1 MTNTV
6 VFEKTRP
13 GVPDPHRAHD
23 GDIGV
28 DLVAYDVQHNT
39 NEPIGLQSVRDET
52 TGEFTTQY
60 VVNPGKTITFHTGIK
75 TAVPKGYGLFLFVRS
90 SLGFKRG
97 LVLANG
103 TGLIDSQYRGEILVK
118 LHNMSNKTQNITR
131 LERIVQGAVLPVNT
145 TAWVEGVLDE
155 TERGEGGFGSSGT
168 H

>member
-1 MTNTV
+1 MTHTV
-6 VFEKTRP
+6 VFEKTHP
-13 GVPDPHRAHD
+13 DVPDPHRAHE

-28 DLVAYDVQHNT
+28 DLVAYDLHKSSLEPTINT
-39 NEPIGLQSVRDET
+39 TTKDEN
-52 TGEFTTQY
+52 TGEYTTQY
-60 VVNPGKTITFHTGIK
+60 FIDPGKTITLHTGIK
-75 TAVPKGYGLFLFVRS
+75 AAVPRGYGLFLFVRS

-118 LHNMSNKTQNITR
+118 LHNMSNKQQSITR

-145 TAWVEGVLDE
+145 AAWVEGALDE

-168 H
+168 L